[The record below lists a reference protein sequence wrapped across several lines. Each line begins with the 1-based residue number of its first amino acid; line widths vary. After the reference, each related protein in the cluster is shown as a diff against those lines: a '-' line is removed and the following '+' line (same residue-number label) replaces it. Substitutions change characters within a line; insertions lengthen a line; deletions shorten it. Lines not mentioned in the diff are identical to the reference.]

1 MNTKVTE
8 DQFEWCGDKLI
19 HVPTGAS
26 FEVGSDFINYG
37 RAGDVLPDGR
47 DFARED
53 VRHVARRLVAEKV
66 RQRERDGK

>member
-8 DQFEWCGDKLI
+8 DQFEWRGDNLI
-19 HVPTGAS
+19 HLPTGAS
-26 FEVGSDFINYG
+26 FWVGSAWVNYG

-53 VRHVARRLVAEKV
+53 VRHVARRLLAEKV
-66 RQRERDGK
+66 RSKEPDA